1 MFLTDRFDGAAYD
14 CFIIGS
20 GPAGLTAAL
29 ALGEAGRRVLV
40 FESGDA
46 DVPRNELSNSVGY
59 GHYSGAYWN
68 LHWIRALGGTS
79 ERLDR
84 MVRHRARNRPR
95 QPCCRRQ
102 VAHRASGAGAVLA
115 EGRRDPRSRS
125 AIHRRR
131 AAVRPGL
138 HLSARADGP
147 PTRFGQKFRDQLE
160 APGRVDVALG
170 RTIVGFDANASRSI
184 VTSIEYVDH
193 QLDLRRKL
201 TVAPKQ
207 TVIVAAGAMG
217 NAQLFL
223 QPRSDGAVPVG
234 NESGMVGTPPDGAS
248 EYHSAGECVM
258 DAEMDRLLAGRQQ
271 GDGHARP
278 RRGPGLLD
286 PARDSTDAACS
297 ARESPAT
304 TTWRGSC
311 RAQSGRP
318 HFHYDI
324 TVRSEML
331 PSARNRV
338 VLTAERNRWGLHRPA
353 ARCVIDARDFQNV
366 EQTLRIFG
374 ETLIRLGRGRVRVN
388 NDRIYKDVWGQGH
401 TLGTTRMGTSRDES
415 VVDGECRVHGYENLF
430 VGGSSVFPS
439 GGYANPT
446 LTIVA
451 LALRLADTIAGTR

>member
-1 MFLTDRFDGAAYD
+1 MFLPDRFDGAAYD

-79 ERLDR
+79 NVWTGWCVTEREIDFDNPAVGVKWPIERAELVPYWRKAATILD
-84 MVRHRARNRPR
+84 
-95 QPCCRRQ
+95 
-102 VAHRASGAGAVLA
+102 
-115 EGRRDPRSRS
+115 RDPRF
-125 AIHRRR
+125 ID
-131 AAVRPGL
+131 VERPFVPGFIY
-138 HLSARADGP
+138 RPVPTGP
-147 PTRFGQKFRDQLE
+147 PTRFGRKYRDQLE

-170 RTIVGFDANASRSI
+170 RTVVGFDANASRSI

-193 QLDLRRKL
+193 QLDLRRTL

-234 NESGMVGTPPDGAS
+234 NESGMVGLHLMEHP

-258 DAEMDRLLAGRQQ
+258 DAEMDLYWPADNKGTGMHAIVADREFSIQHGLYGCSLQCSRKT
-271 GDGHARP
+271 GDHDMARF
-278 RRGPGLLD
+278 L
-286 PARDSTDAACS
+286 SS
-297 ARESPAT
+297 
-304 TTWRGSC
+304 
-311 RAQSGRP
+311 QSGRP

-338 VLTAERNRWGLHRPA
+338 VLTAERNRWGLQRPSA
-353 ARCVIDARDFQNV
+353 HCVIDARDFQNV

-401 TLGTTRMGTSRDES
+401 TLGTTRMGTSRDDS